1 MTASRSATLHAEP
14 PPVVPD
20 MKQVLLVEDERRL
33 REVLIA
39 NIREM
44 GMEATGVG
52 SAEQGL
58 HALDRQTFAMAVID
72 LNLPG
77 MGGMELVAAIHRRWP
92 ATQVIVLTGFGD
104 LAAAKRAIRLDVV
117 DFLTK
122 PCGMDELE
130 QALSR
135 ARNRFRERWIANQSD
150 AESPP
155 REPHAAK
162 RMPMPQPAA
171 DAAAPEGATTP
182 SAAAAKPGDGGAA
195 QTTSIEGVERELIY
209 AALAR
214 NGGNREAAAADLGI
228 SVRKLYYRLQQYHQA
243 KSAATETSE

>member
-1 MTASRSATLHAEP
+1 MSGTRSGTVHATAEP

-33 REVLIA
+33 RDVLIA

-52 SAEQGL
+52 SAEQ
-58 HALDRQTFAMAVID
+58 ALQALERQTFAMAVID

-77 MGGMELVAAIHRRWP
+77 MGGMDLCAAIHRRWP

-135 ARNRFRERWIANQSD
+135 ARSRFRERWIANQAD
-150 AESPP
+150 TEGPP
-155 REPHAAK
+155 REPHAPKQRAAT
-162 RMPMPQPAA
+162 PLVAPAA
-171 DAAAPEGATTP
+171 
-182 SAAAAKPGDGGAA
+182 SAAAATPAADGAAVSPA
-195 QTTSIEGVERELIY
+195 QTTSIEGVERELIF

-228 SVRKLYYRLQQYHQA
+228 SVRKLYYRLHQYHQSKA
-243 KSAATETSE
+243 GASETSE

>member
-1 MTASRSATLHAEP
+1 MSGTRSGTVHATAEP

-33 REVLIA
+33 RDVLIA

-52 SAEQGL
+52 SAEQALGT
-58 HALDRQTFAMAVID
+58 LDRQTFAMAVID

-77 MGGMELVAAIHRRWP
+77 MGGMDLVAAIHRRWP

-135 ARNRFRERWIANQSD
+135 ARTRFRERWIANQAD
-150 AESPP
+150 TEGPP
-155 REPHAAK
+155 REAHAPRRAPA
-162 RMPMPQPAA
+162 MTPTVPATPATPAAAQPA
-171 DAAAPEGATTP
+171 DATNV
-182 SAAAAKPGDGGAA
+182 SAA
-195 QTTSIEGVERELIY
+195 QTTSIEGVERELIF

-228 SVRKLYYRLQQYHQA
+228 SVRKLYYRLHQYHQA
-243 KSAATETSE
+243 KAGASETGE